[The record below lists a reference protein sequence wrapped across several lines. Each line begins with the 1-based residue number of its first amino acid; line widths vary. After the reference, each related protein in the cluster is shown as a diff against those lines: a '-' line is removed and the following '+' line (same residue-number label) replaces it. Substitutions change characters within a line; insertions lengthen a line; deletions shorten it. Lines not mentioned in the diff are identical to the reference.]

1 MIWLAI
7 FGPSHYRKKQHAR
20 LASKQEP
27 PPVPGWLILYF
38 GVLITLTI
46 VALIPST
53 ITIGFLFLLFLVWC
67 CLRRRRCFIIR
78 SLCYRP
84 TSSIDFFGR
93 PLLASLIAIVGLAS
107 AALLPHYASKLE
119 RVVAAKPTLAAAY
132 PTWPFYFGYVRC
144 ENSVNVCL
152 AIARD

>member
-1 MIWLAI
+1 MGFSGDKRDDV
-7 FGPSHYRKKQHAR
+7 FGGVSPPPLRNGR
-20 LASKQEP
+20 

-46 VALIPST
+46 VALIPGT
-53 ITIGFLFLLFLVWC
+53 ITIGFLF
-67 CLRRRRCFIIR
+67 FIIPGLVLLA
-78 SLCYRP
+78 SP
-84 TSSIDFFGR
+84 TLLYYSVTLLPSYFVNRLFGR

-107 AALLPHYASKLE
+107 AALLPHYASQLE
-119 RVVAAKPTLAAAY
+119 SVVAAKTTLAAAY